1 MSNIFPLAS
10 FQLYMAQPGITSKI
24 LLQIFLL
31 YLKGLQAL
39 SVKSKMV
46 NIFGFERSIVCL
58 TTGPCRCSAKAAMV
72 NM

>member
-1 MSNIFPLAS
+1 
-10 FQLYMAQPGITSKI
+10 MAKLGTTSKF

-39 SVKSKMV
+39 SVKSQMV
-46 NIFGFERSIVCL
+46 SIFGFEHLTVCP
-58 TTGPCRCSAKAAMV
+58 TTDSAANAAVV